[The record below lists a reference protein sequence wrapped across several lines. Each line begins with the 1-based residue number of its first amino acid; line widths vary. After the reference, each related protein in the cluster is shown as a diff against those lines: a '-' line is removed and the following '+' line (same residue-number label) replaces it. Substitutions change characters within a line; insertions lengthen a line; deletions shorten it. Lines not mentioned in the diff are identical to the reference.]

1 MENTEREEVKDIV
14 HEVTVGPLSRI
25 EASINVIEFRL
36 TSMDDHMKIANGNT
50 AKNVLKIAHVENNLN
65 RLKQEIK
72 RYEIKCPQSDTIDSL
87 KEIVV
92 ALNLDKIG
100 RDKLDALV
108 DNTETRA
115 AKARAEKRA
124 KFLKIIETAG
134 VIIAALALLVNLYFS
149 AKLHRTEAQSAIPN
163 TEVNTTS

>member
-72 RYEIKCPQSDTIDSL
+72 RHEIKCPQSDTIDSL
-87 KEIVV
+87 KEIVG

-134 VIIAALALLVNLYFS
+134 VIIAALALLANLYFS